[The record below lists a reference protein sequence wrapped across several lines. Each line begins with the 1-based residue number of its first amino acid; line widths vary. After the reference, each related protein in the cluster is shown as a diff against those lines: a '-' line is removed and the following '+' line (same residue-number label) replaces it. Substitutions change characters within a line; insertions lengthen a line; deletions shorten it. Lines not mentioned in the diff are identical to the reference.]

1 MKKLLLLLSVL
12 FALNVIA
19 QEKKALLIIA
29 HGSPSSAW
37 NQPVLDIE
45 QQVIKQLATKNIT
58 GFEQVK
64 VALMEFSK
72 PTIAD
77 VISEFEKEGITDVY
91 AIPLFIAPSGHS
103 VYDIPTILGL
113 SYDKKMYEELQEEKI
128 EIVNTNVKITIGPTL
143 NYESIIKDIL
153 LDKVKTLSKKPNDE
167 ALIILAHGDE
177 NFEPIWSEL
186 VNETGNYILGRTG
199 IEYFD
204 KGFVEVG
211 QSFAIDGVAPIL
223 KAHEEKEKVIVV
235 GMYVS
240 MGVKRMAET
249 SGYVMMGHTMD
260 TKKMFEGKNI
270 VFAEKGLLPDNRIS
284 EWLAERAVEWLN
296 K

>member
-29 HGSPSSAW
+29 HGSPSPVW

-186 VNETGNYILGRTG
+186 INETGNYILGRTG

-223 KAHEEKEKVIVV
+223 KALEEKEKVIVV